1 MQRMLFMLLFVGF
14 TTSASTFLNREVWA
28 YANRANPCRW
38 EAQLR
43 KKGFAL
49 PKTYRNRL
57 IRASTSTT
65 KPKLSSRHRRLNRS
79 YRRILASVKTV
90 QRCYRREYQRS
101 RSDKARRALLKRLE
115 RQMVHVLDNV
125 TLPLWIG
132 TPWDFYGTATAP
144 HQKSIACGYFVVHA
158 LQSVGFRFP
167 QNFLYR
173 SKKRGPMRIYKFAKQ
188 AAGTMAR
195 IVSRPSQRFV
205 TSRKPIT
212 TFKKQLKKMGPGVYV
227 LGLDDHVGLVLY
239 NGKTAVFWHSN
250 YAEPQAW
257 VKRENLYNSPVAKA
271 SNYRLL
277 AKVHHSWLRK
287 WMYRTPIRV
296 P

>member
-1 MQRMLFMLLFVGF
+1 
-14 TTSASTFLNREVWA
+14 
-28 YANRANPCRW
+28 
-38 EAQLR
+38 
-43 KKGFAL
+43 
-49 PKTYRNRL
+49 
-57 IRASTSTT
+57 
-65 KPKLSSRHRRLNRS
+65 
-79 YRRILASVKTV
+79 
-90 QRCYRREYQRS
+90 
-101 RSDKARRALLKRLE
+101 
-115 RQMVHVLDNV
+115 MVRVLDQV

-132 TPWDFYGTATAP
+132 TSWDFYGTATAP

-158 LQSVGFRFP
+158 LRSVGFRFP

-195 IVSRPSQRFV
+195 IVSRPSQRFI

-212 TFKKQLKKMGPGVYV
+212 SLKKPLKKMGPGLYI

-239 NGKTAVFWHSN
+239 DGKFAAFWHSN

-257 VKRENLYNSPVAKA
+257 VKRENLYDSPVAKA
-271 SNYRLL
+271 SKYRLL
-277 AKVHHSWLRK
+277 AKVHQSWLRK
-287 WMYRTPIRV
+287 WMSRQPIRV